1 MSVNFKAFM
10 VEKDNDGTVTSDFK
24 DLSIN
29 DLPEGEVLIKVQ
41 YSGINYKDALTTV
54 KDSGVLKSYP
64 MVPGID
70 LAGTVVESDDPTIE
84 KGEEVIITGYDLS
97 LIHI

>member
-41 YSGINYKDALTTV
+41 YSGIN
-54 KDSGVLKSYP
+54 
-64 MVPGID
+64 
-70 LAGTVVESDDPTIE
+70 
-84 KGEEVIITGYDLS
+84 LS

>member
-29 DLPEGEVLIKVQ
+29 DLPEGEVLIKFN
-41 YSGINYKDALTTV
+41 IL
-54 KDSGVLKSYP
+54 VLIIKMPYP
-64 MVPGID
+64 LLKIAVYLNHIQWF
-70 LAGTVVESDDPTIE
+70 LE
-84 KGEEVIITGYDLS
+84 
-97 LIHI
+97 LI